1 MKTRKIPLRKCTG
14 CLEMKDKKSLIRIVK
29 SKDDNMSIDL
39 SGKMAGRGAYV
50 CKSIECLQKAYKNK
64 GLERSFKCKVS
75 SEIYEHLKNEMENLE
90 NE

>member
-1 MKTRKIPLRKCTG
+1 MKN
-14 CLEMKDKKSLIRIVK
+14 KKSLIRIVK

-75 SEIYEHLKNEMENLE
+75 PEIYEHLKNEMENLE